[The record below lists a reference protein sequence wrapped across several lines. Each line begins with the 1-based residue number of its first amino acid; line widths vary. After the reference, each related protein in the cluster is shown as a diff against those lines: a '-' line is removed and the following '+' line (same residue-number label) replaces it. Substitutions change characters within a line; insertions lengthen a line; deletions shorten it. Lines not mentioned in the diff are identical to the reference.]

1 MKSFHP
7 PNSGISRWFLLALCG
22 AVILMTA
29 AKENTA
35 SSQALAR
42 ASNRLKALETELEQI
57 EKLQSEAIA
66 AQDEVIAAV
75 KALKIQVHMR
85 T

>member
-1 MKSFHP
+1 
-7 PNSGISRWFLLALCG
+7 
-22 AVILMTA
+22 MTA

-35 SSQALAR
+35 NSQALAR
-42 ASNRLKALETELEQI
+42 FSSRLKALETELGQI
-57 EKLQSEAIA
+57 EKSQKDAIA
-66 AQDEVIAAV
+66 AQNEVIEAV